1 MRHLLA
7 PFLLLS
13 AAACSP
19 LSLGAYA
26 AFRGPGALSAEPSSF
41 QIVSSTPQGVQLDPA
56 GQVLRLSATRSE
68 TGQRVEALFAL
79 DRLAIGSSG
88 LKGIKPAEGENLFLY
103 KIAPDELE
111 RYASLQ
117 DQIQG
122 WRDGS
127 KVNTRQVLAM
137 SVLPAGCIVAD
148 TPVEGRL
155 STFWLSVDEGDSFMP
170 LAKDIDPT
178 ALALNAQQSEAVH
191 TC

>member
-13 AAACSP
+13 AAACSTI
-19 LSLGAYA
+19 SVGAYA
-26 AFRGPGALSAEPSSF
+26 AFRGPDALSAEPSSF
-41 QIVSSTPQGVQLDPA
+41 QIVSSTPQSVQLDPA

-68 TGQRVEALFAL
+68 TGQRVEELFAL

-148 TPVEGRL
+148 TPAEERL

-178 ALALNAQQSEAVH
+178 ALALNAQQSEAVQ

>member
-13 AAACSP
+13 AAACSTI
-19 LSLGAYA
+19 SVGAYA
-26 AFRGPGALSAEPSSF
+26 AFRGPDALSAEPSSF

-68 TGQRVEALFAL
+68 TGQRVEELFAL

-148 TPVEGRL
+148 TPAERA
-155 STFWLSVDEGDSFMP
+155 SFNV
-170 LAKDIDPT
+170 LA
-178 ALALNAQQSEAVH
+178 Q
-191 TC
+191 CR